1 MSKGH
6 INNNFIKILSIP
18 SIFIVLTLLEFSCVD
33 VIFGEEVR
41 TTIPV
46 GNSPIGLT
54 FNPFNNNMYIA
65 NAESNYV
72 SDKDP
77 EKIVIQQN
85 PEIDNIVVDPTPIP
99 LLLQVLQ
106 SHGI

>member
-6 INNNFIKILSIP
+6 INNNYIKILFIP

-33 VIFGEEVR
+33 VIFGEEVI

-46 GNSPIGLT
+46 GDSPIGLT

-65 NAESNYV
+65 NAESDTV
-72 SDKDP
+72 SVIGSESL
-77 EKIVIQQN
+77 EKIV
-85 PEIDNIVVDPTPIP
+85 EF
-99 LLLQVLQ
+99 
-106 SHGI
+106 H